1 MTAGRMLHGRRVLLA
16 GAVLATIAPRRA
28 AGQESAV
35 LRLVQPWELRA
46 ILPGPDGT
54 AITRMGY
61 AETLVA
67 ADPNGRIV
75 PSLASRWSA
84 DETGTT
90 WRFAI
95 REEAIFH
102 DGTPVTAA
110 NVAASFERLLPDS
123 LYASRAGIRSVSAEG
138 GTLVLGL
145 AAPFGPLLAHL
156 TDPSCAVMAPAAF
169 DAQGRVSRPISA
181 GPFRLVSSDAPR
193 GVVLARHTQHWAP
206 PSPFAELRFD
216 TVVNGETRANI
227 AVAGDTGLVFNI
239 PTPAIQRLSGARGM
253 AVDRSII
260 PRTHILMPNAALPHF
275 ATPELRRALSLAID
289 RAAIASGIMR
299 NPALAATQYVPPP
312 LSAWHDAALAPL
324 RHDPAEANRIL
335 DAAGWQRGTDGV
347 RIRSG
352 VRYAGLVRT
361 FANRPE
367 LPIIATALR
376 QQFRAIGF
384 DLTIRVGEWP
394 AIFEGQRDGTL
405 QLGLSS
411 RNLAIVP
418 DPVSTIATDF
428 TTDAS
433 SPGAVGQTNW
443 RHPGLRQHVAA
454 YTASVD
460 EPARARLRRAIVG
473 VLQNELP
480 VIPVVW
486 YDQIVAVSN
495 RFAGFVNDPF
505 EQRLHL
511 DRIEVRPG

>member
-1 MTAGRMLHGRRVLLA
+1 MSAGDGLCRRGLLRGA
-16 GAVLATIAPRRA
+16 AVLGAIAPRRIVAQGSA
-28 AGQESAV
+28 AV
-35 LRLVQPWELRA
+35 RIVQPWELRS

-67 ADPNGRIV
+67 AEPDGRIV
-75 PSLASRWSA
+75 PALATRWA
-84 DETGTT
+84 VDEAGTT
-90 WRFAI
+90 WRFTI
-95 REEAIFH
+95 RDDALFH

-110 NVAASFERLLPDS
+110 SVAASLERLLPSS
-123 LYASRAGIRSVSAEG
+123 LYASRAGIRSVSADG
-138 GTLVLGL
+138 ATLLLGL

-156 TDPSCAVMAPAAF
+156 TDPTCAIMAPRAF
-169 DAQGRVSRPISA
+169 DAQGRIARPISA
-181 GPFRLVSSDAPR
+181 GPFRIVSSDAPR
-193 GVVLARHTQHWAP
+193 GVVLARHAQHWAR

-216 TVVNGETRANI
+216 AAANGETRANI
-227 AVAGDTGLVFNI
+227 AVAGDAGLVFNI
-239 PTPAIQRLSGARGM
+239 PTPAIQRIAATRGM

-260 PRTHILMPNAALPHF
+260 PRTHILMPNAALPQF
-275 ATPELRRALSLAID
+275 ATARLRLALSLAVD

-312 LSAWHDAALAPL
+312 VSAWHDNALAPL

-335 DAAGWQRGTDGV
+335 DEAGWQRGSDGV
-347 RIRSG
+347 RSKDG

-367 LPIIATALR
+367 LPIIATALQ

-394 AIFEGQRDGTL
+394 AIVEAQRDGTL

-428 TTDAS
+428 TTDA
-433 SPGAVGQTNW
+433 PPAGAVGQTNW
-443 RHPGLRQHVAA
+443 RHVGLRQDVAA
-454 YTASVD
+454 YTASTA
-460 EPARARLRRAIVG
+460 EAERARLRRAIVG
-473 VLQNELP
+473 VLHEELP
-480 VIPVVW
+480 VIPIVW
-486 YDQIVAVSN
+486 YDQIVAISD
-495 RFAGFVNDPF
+495 RLSGFVNDPF

-511 DRIEVRPG
+511 DRLAIRPG